1 MPERDLYQTRSRM
14 IALVDMNCFFAQIE
28 QQDYPFWRNRPV
40 GVTNGKLGSTI
51 ITASYEAR
59 SYGVKTGMRLK
70 EARQLCPDIIQAP
83 SRPSRYA
90 AVSSSI
96 MAALLDI
103 SRPLRCILLTRPFW
117 I

>member
-1 MPERDLYQTRSRM
+1 MRAGTGEQSWQKM

-28 QQDYPFWRNRPV
+28 QQDYPYWRNRPV
-40 GVTNGKLGSTI
+40 GVTNGQLGSTI

-83 SRPSRYA
+83 SRPNRYA
-90 AVSSSI
+90 DVSSAI
-96 MAALLDI
+96 MDSLVAQTPNEI
-103 SRPLRCILLTRPFW
+103 GK
-117 I
+117 